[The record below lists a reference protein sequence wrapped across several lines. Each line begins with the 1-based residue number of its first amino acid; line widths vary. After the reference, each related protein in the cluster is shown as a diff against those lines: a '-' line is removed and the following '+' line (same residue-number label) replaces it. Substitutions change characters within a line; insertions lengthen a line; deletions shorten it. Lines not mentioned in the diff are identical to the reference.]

1 MASYSRS
8 TRRRP
13 SVPDRCVNS
22 AQLLP
27 GNQPYWMAANNYY
40 IGHARLLTMMALSI
54 DPASRCATS
63 ASFVRTTRD
72 PTSRTTGSWPA
83 ANNFRRPVPFATT
96 KGFRPRGCY
105 LGDASRLDLIM
116 RVRAVRESRDKP
128 HVREASRWRR
138 TDAGRGARTGQHLG
152 EIEYA
157 VSLEHARRCGCHKRL
172 RLLPVGTFR
181 SAHKKASATID
192 WTMLRKRS
200 VALDRVMCSMDKP
213 LRQTTARNQKHGN
226 RKHPGWLVAFCAA
239 GKCMKIRQASWNT
252 VTEAFMAL
260 TISVAISIA
269 GCGGSSSAADTT
281 SSSLLPRNFVVLV
294 NLVNQYFDAVTQQE
308 STGEDSTAQGNP
320 VATRAVF
327 FVNDSGTLLVTITAD
342 RYRNTS
348 DAASAYQTALQ
359 KSEAVP
365 GFTPISIPPVGQQS
379 FAGSVTQG
387 TETHVGLGALDGKFV
402 FGATLAGFDATS
414 DNVANLVGLARAQ
427 DAAIDA
433 ATALPV
439 AI

>member
-1 MASYSRS
+1 
-8 TRRRP
+8 
-13 SVPDRCVNS
+13 
-22 AQLLP
+22 
-27 GNQPYWMAANNYY
+27 
-40 IGHARLLTMMALSI
+40 
-54 DPASRCATS
+54 
-63 ASFVRTTRD
+63 
-72 PTSRTTGSWPA
+72 
-83 ANNFRRPVPFATT
+83 
-96 KGFRPRGCY
+96 
-105 LGDASRLDLIM
+105 
-116 RVRAVRESRDKP
+116 
-128 HVREASRWRR
+128 
-138 TDAGRGARTGQHLG
+138 
-152 EIEYA
+152 
-157 VSLEHARRCGCHKRL
+157 
-172 RLLPVGTFR
+172 
-181 SAHKKASATID
+181 
-192 WTMLRKRS
+192 
-200 VALDRVMCSMDKP
+200 
-213 LRQTTARNQKHGN
+213 
-226 RKHPGWLVAFCAA
+226 
-239 GKCMKIRQASWNT
+239 MKIRQASWNT
-252 VTEAFMAL
+252 VTAAIMAL

-294 NLVNQYFDAVTQQE
+294 NLVNQYFDAITQQE

-365 GFTPISIPPVGQQS
+365 GFTPISIPSVGQQS

-427 DAAIDA
+427 NAAIDA
-433 ATALPV
+433 ATACR
-439 AI
+439 